1 MKMEQDIIKQRFNMR
16 LGAKVANGA
25 KHEMIKQRFYT
36 RLGAKDAK
44 DAKLSGK
51 CVQTMSTT
59 KAIFSEIRCRTIV
72 GETTAF

>member
-1 MKMEQDIIKQRFNMR
+1 MR

-44 DAKLSGK
+44 DAKLFGK

-59 KAIFSEIRCRTIV
+59 KAIFRNSL
-72 GETTAF
+72 